1 MAINSDKFC
10 HLFSGFNLIV
20 REKRTQTEVKRET
33 KSTEESMDDIH
44 ELSPIQVERLL
55 KKATEEYHMAKKLFN
70 KGKIT
75 KDELYD
81 CEWRVFE
88 LRTEIDRLNGN
99 DRVV

>member
-20 REKRTQTEVKRET
+20 REKGKITQENKTTREININ
-33 KSTEESMDDIH
+33 D
-44 ELSPIQVERLL
+44 ELSSVQVERLL
-55 KKATEEYHMAKKLFN
+55 KKATEEYQMAKKLFN

-75 KDELYD
+75 KDELYE
-81 CEWRVFE
+81 CEWRMFE
-88 LRTEIDRLNGN
+88 LRAEIDKLNGN

>member
-1 MAINSDKFC
+1 MAINCDKFC

-20 REKRTQTEVKRET
+20 REKDKILQ
-33 KSTEESMDDIH
+33 ESKTIKKIDIDN
-44 ELSPIQVERLL
+44 ELSLVQVDRLL
-55 KKATEEYHMAKKLFN
+55 KKATEEYQMAKKLFN

-75 KDELYD
+75 KDELYE

-99 DRVV
+99 DKVI

>member
-20 REKRTQTEVKRET
+20 RERHTHTEIEKET
-33 KSTEESMDDIH
+33 KSTERNVNDIH

-55 KKATEEYHMAKKLFN
+55 KKATEEYIMAKKLFN

-88 LRTEIDRLNGN
+88 LRAEIDKLNGN